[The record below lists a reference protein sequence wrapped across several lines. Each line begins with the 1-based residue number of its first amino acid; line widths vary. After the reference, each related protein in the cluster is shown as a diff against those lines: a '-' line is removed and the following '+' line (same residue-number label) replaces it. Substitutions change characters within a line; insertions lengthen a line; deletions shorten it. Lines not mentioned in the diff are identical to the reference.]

1 MSNNKKQHELELLI
15 KTGEI
20 NKIREFLICN
30 FHSIQHTKSF
40 ALLIDRLVNKERM
53 IQQAKSD
60 ANQEIKQAK
69 LDLIDEIL
77 AKAYLNYTVSV
88 KDIKDIKEKL

>member
-1 MSNNKKQHELELLI
+1 
-15 KTGEI
+15 
-20 NKIREFLICN
+20 
-30 FHSIQHTKSF
+30 
-40 ALLIDRLVNKERM
+40 M